1 MKPADITSLIS
12 CAEPVS
18 AGERI
23 LCQLT
28 RPDVEANSYRSQY
41 VARQLPVTGT
51 NTAGATGT
59 AGEWTRLSHGWNDSA
74 LTITDDSFGFLRAVG
89 PKESPQLYIGAA
101 GAEARR
107 LTDAPL
113 GVSGFAFDPSGQRA
127 VYLART
133 PEEGR
138 YGTDE
143 DISADAEAPRH
154 ITAASYLSDGLG
166 YGGDRLTQLF
176 SVDLTDPGMTAES
189 LLGSE
194 TLPESVQLTEHAE
207 DVSDPQFSPA
217 GQLSVVAGLEQPTG
231 DVDLRSH
238 LWLITDDGMERI
250 DLGMHSAHA
259 HVWLDED
266 RIAFIGIEHRASVI
280 DFVAALP
287 GLFIHDRSTGQ
298 TTRITCDET
307 IELEGIRPVIA
318 DGCAYVVLTVD
329 GSQRVA
335 RIPLDA
341 GTVTLTDGE
350 LTCAEATGASGTES
364 APALL
369 SPPELVVT
377 GLCRHG
383 EQLIVTAATVTS
395 PGEIFAIDATGGLTQ
410 LSDIATQFVDEPL
423 AVTTPQAVSATTPLG
438 DVHGW
443 VAIPEGEGP
452 FPVVLNIHGG
462 PFSQYTEALF
472 DETQVL
478 TGGGYAVVYANPRG
492 SNGRGRAWGQ
502 AVQGDMAAPAHADVL
517 AILDAALAAH
527 PQLDG
532 SRLGIQGGSYGGYLT
547 AMILN
552 AEDRFAAG
560 IVERG
565 YLDPTTFIGTSDI
578 GRFFSEEYSGR
589 DPERIAA
596 QSPMTDIEKNTTPT
610 LVIHSERD
618 FRCPLEQAQRYYAAL
633 QRAGTHTELLIF
645 PGESH
650 GLSRTGQPRH
660 RVQRFEH
667 MLTWWSTHLRT

>member
-41 VARQLPVTGT
+41 VARQLAVTGT

-89 PKESPQLYIGAA
+89 PKESPQLYIGAT

-189 LLGSE
+189 LLGSD
-194 TLPESVQLTEHAE
+194 TLPESVQLTEHTE

-318 DGCAYVVLTVD
+318 DGCVYVVLTVD

-341 GTVTLTDGE
+341 GTVTLADGE
-350 LTCAEATGASGTES
+350 LTCAEATGTSGTES

-369 SPPELVVT
+369 SPPELVVA

-395 PGEIFAIDATGGLTQ
+395 PGEVFAIDAAGGLTQ
-410 LSDIATQFVDEPL
+410 LSDFATHLVDEPL

>member
-89 PKESPQLYIGAA
+89 PKESPQLYIGAT

-329 GSQRVA
+329 GSQRAA

-350 LTCAEATGASGTES
+350 LTCAEATAASGTES

-395 PGEIFAIDATGGLTQ
+395 PGEIFAIDAAGGLTQ
-410 LSDIATQFVDEPL
+410 LSDFATQLVDEPL

-478 TGGGYAVVYANPRG
+478 TRGGYAVVYANPRG

-517 AILDAALAAH
+517 EILDAALAAH

-633 QRAGTHTELLIF
+633 QRAGTHAELLIF